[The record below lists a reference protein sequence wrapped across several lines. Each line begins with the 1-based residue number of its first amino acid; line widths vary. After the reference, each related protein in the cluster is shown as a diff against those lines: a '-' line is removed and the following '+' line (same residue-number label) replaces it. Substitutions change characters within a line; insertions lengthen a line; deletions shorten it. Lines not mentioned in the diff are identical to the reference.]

1 MTANPQLASTALT
14 LDVGTAGE
22 LGRGFIQRLTLQHY
36 FIITDIEDVAQVDM
50 EILSNTAV
58 DAWNSDV
65 LECDLEVEAFLK
77 AWRSV
82 APTKRQMVSRCVRP
96 VWRKI
101 GIDRKPMPV
110 RFSHFWD
117 LT

>member
-1 MTANPQLASTALT
+1 M
-14 LDVGTAGE
+14 
-22 LGRGFIQRLTLQHY
+22 
-36 FIITDIEDVAQVDM
+36 DM

-82 APTKRQMVSRCVRP
+82 APTKRLMVSRCVRP